1 MSIDPIHRTASE
13 VSAAAEAVDALLLG
27 VEVMLLDVRRIMRE
41 TNVPGYLI
49 DNDNELLKGIG
60 VLLTLARHQ
69 ALDIGRHGDTIQHA
83 MMAAPAR
90 KTVA

>member
-1 MSIDPIHRTASE
+1 MSMDPVHRTASE

-83 MMAAPAR
+83 RMAAPAGE
-90 KTVA
+90 TAA

>member
-1 MSIDPIHRTASE
+1 MSMDPVHRTASE

-69 ALDIGRHGDTIQHA
+69 ALDIGRHGDAIQHA
-83 MMAAPAR
+83 MMAAPAGE
-90 KTVA
+90 TVS